1 MASLANQTISSTYDG
16 LIKTATDQPVPASG
30 VQLLEDGL
38 GNSLSVSIGRTG
50 NGLQVSGTVTA
61 TAFVG
66 DGSGLTGI
74 SVSPTLDEVTDNGA
88 TTTNNI
94 TVGSVTATSF
104 VKSGGTSAQFL
115 KADGTVDSSTYLT
128 SFTETNDLTAAVTW
142 ANVPDANITQ
152 SSVTQHQAALSIT
165 ESQISDLQSY
175 LTSNAVDSVNSQTG
189 TVVLDADDID
199 DAATTNKFT
208 TAGDISKLAGI
219 EALADV
225 TDAANV
231 AAAGALMSGTAALS
245 DLVDV
250 SSATPNDGQV
260 LTYDTTNGW
269 QPETPS
275 GGGGGTT
282 YTISEIST
290 STTAV
295 KDTLYVMRAS
305 LTLTLPASPSV
316 GDKVGISN
324 MSGTVTPI
332 VARNGNLIAGLA
344 EDLTIDVDSIS
355 VDFIY
360 SGANEGWILFVDSI
374 LGYSSTAGVDGNGT
388 TNYISKWSDAN
399 TLTDS
404 VIFDNGTNVGI
415 GTSSPAAILDVRGT
429 NAGSQTLAGIYA
441 NNGTAASSSVA
452 LALTTGSDGTLGRI
466 RGQIVADSDGDN
478 AGYLAFTTRSAGSQS
493 ERMRITS
500 GGNVGIGTSSPA
512 YKMEID
518 GGSAET
524 RLRISTSGTDADEA
538 GIILANSGKVG
549 FNDGIQIAHGAGVT
563 TFKDLA
569 GEVQMAIDVTNSRVG
584 IGTATATGK
593 ITVSDTGN
601 HIHINNSARAS
612 TDFWNLDVASTNRF
626 YIVNQAGTGVYI
638 NNGGTSWV
646 GSSDLRLKNI
656 HSQITGG
663 LSSICQ
669 LNPVKYSWKNDEENT
684 QYIGLIAQEVE
695 AVIPDVV
702 SEDDNGYKGIVYTEL
717 IPVLISAIQ
726 ELKAEIET
734 LKTQING

>member
-415 GTSSPAAILDVRGT
+415 GTSSPVNKLDVVGNINVNDTSFFRYNGDTGLIGSGT
-429 NAGSQTLAGIYA
+429 GISGGTSTQLGIRAANDILFATGGASERMRIDASGAVYVRPIATYGSMTIEDNIVYQRTSGGGFASISFGNSFNS
-441 NNGTAASSSVA
+441 NNSTVIAFKTSN
-452 LALTTGSDGTLGRI
+452 DGTEL
-466 RGQIVADSDGDN
+466 
-478 AGYLAFTTRSAGSQS
+478 

-500 GGNVGIGTSSPA
+500 GGDVLFGVTSLTINGSTGGAGFVPQTNGRYMLVTATTSTADGILFLFRNPNGDVGSIRTSGSSTSYNTSSD
-512 YKMEID
+512 Y
-518 GGSAET
+518 
-524 RLRISTSGTDADEA
+524 
-538 GIILANSGKVG
+538 
-549 FNDGIQIAHGAGVT
+549 
-563 TFKDLA
+563 
-569 GEVQMAIDVTNSRVG
+569 
-584 IGTATATGK
+584 
-593 ITVSDTGN
+593 
-601 HIHINNSARAS
+601 
-612 TDFWNLDVASTNRF
+612 
-626 YIVNQAGTGVYI
+626 
-638 NNGGTSWV
+638 
-646 GSSDLRLKNI
+646 RLKENVVPMEGALDKV
-656 HSQITGG
+656 SQ
-663 LSSICQ
+663 LQPSRF
-669 LNPVKYSWKNDEENT
+669 NF
-684 QYIGLIAQEVE
+684 IADPETTVDGFLAHQVQEVVPEAISGQKDEVEEYEITPAVLDDEGNVIEE
-695 AVIPDVV
+695 AVMGTRPV
-702 SEDDNGYKGIVYTEL
+702 YQGIDQSKLVPL
-717 IPVLISAIQ
+717 LVGAIQ

-734 LKTQING
+734 LKSQK